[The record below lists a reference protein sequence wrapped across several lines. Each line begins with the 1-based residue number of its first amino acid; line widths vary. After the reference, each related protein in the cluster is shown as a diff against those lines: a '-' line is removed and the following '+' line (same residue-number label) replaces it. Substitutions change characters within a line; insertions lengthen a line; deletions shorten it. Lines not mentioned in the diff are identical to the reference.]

1 MRKFGLTGK
10 SLLHSRSKE
19 YFHQKF
25 TREQLNDCI
34 YENYSIDDLK
44 VIREFLLNELYLIG
58 FNVTTPYK
66 VEIMKYMDDIDLVA
80 KVIGAVN
87 CVKISRNGNIIKL
100 TGFNTDAEAFRQSM
114 MPLLGND
121 LNKALVL
128 GTGGAAKAVCYALK
142 DLNIDYTM
150 VSRSEKPG
158 VLTYSNITSQTIT
171 DHKIII
177 NATPAGMFPDEDVC
191 PPLPYKY
198 LTGKH
203 LLYDLIYNPE
213 ETLFLEKG
221 RKAGA
226 RVKNGLEMLELQAEM
241 SWNVWN
247 SKTIPLSSPPRS

>member
-1 MRKFGLTGK
+1 MRKFGLIGK
-10 SLLHSRSKE
+10 SLIHSRSKE
-19 YFHQKF
+19 YFLQKF
-25 TREQLNDCI
+25 TWEQLNDCI

-44 VIREFLLNELYLIG
+44 DIRKYLLNEPYLMG

-87 CVKISRNGNIIKL
+87 CVKIIKNGNIIKL
-100 TGFNTDAEAFRQSM
+100 IGFNTDAEAFCESLK
-114 MPLLGND
+114 PLLGND
-121 LNKALVL
+121 LKKALVL
-128 GTGGAAKAVCYALK
+128 GSGGAARAVCYALN
-142 DLNIDYTM
+142 DLNIGYAL
-150 VSRSEKPG
+150 VSRNDMPG
-158 VLTYSNITSQTIT
+158 FLTYSALTRQMIAN
-171 DHKIII
+171 HNIII
-177 NATPAGMFPDEDVC
+177 NATPVGTFPDEKEY

-226 RVKNGLEMLELQAEM
+226 LVKNGLEMLELQAEM
-241 SWNVWN
+241 SWDIWN
-247 SKTIPLSSPPRS
+247 S